1 MPKIVSMLAA
11 IISIFAWQNTR
22 CSGQWLNRFANN
34 AKLIP
39 RLHFGRFFG
48 TTELANACIRAHITS
63 RRRAP
68 GWGAVFDPRQDIAP
82 TPGTSLSRTQNSEG
96 LTEGDEVSFE
106 IEDIMRGSQTSR

>member
-1 MPKIVSMLAA
+1 ML
-11 IISIFAWQNTR
+11 IRHSLFPGNNFHDFAGQKT
-22 CSGQWLNRFANN
+22 SGSGSWRNRF
-34 AKLIP
+34 
-39 RLHFGRFFG
+39 
-48 TTELANACIRAHITS
+48 LANPCIRAHITS